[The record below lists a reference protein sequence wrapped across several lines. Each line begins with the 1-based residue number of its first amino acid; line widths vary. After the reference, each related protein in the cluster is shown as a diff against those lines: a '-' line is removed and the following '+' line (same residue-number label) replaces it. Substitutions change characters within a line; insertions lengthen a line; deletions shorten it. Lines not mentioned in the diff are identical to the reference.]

1 LRLNPEKFAGRLV
14 PARPDL
20 AAAHLQGAVEAERF
34 VEGAPH
40 SVTAPVLDLRRSP
53 SHGTG
58 VETQLLRGEDFTVY
72 ETREDGFAWGQ
83 ADLDGYV
90 GYVDAAGLGPRQP
103 ADSHVRALWS
113 HVYAEPDIKSRA
125 LAELP
130 FMARI
135 AVAETAGAFTR
146 LRDGGWVP
154 RRHLED
160 APGDFVAQAER
171 WLGVPY
177 LWGGRSAR
185 GLDCSSLVQLAL
197 AATGVAAPR
206 DTDMQQDAL
215 GEALAEDATLRR
227 GDLIF
232 WRSHVAIVIESD
244 TMIHANANAMAV
256 TLEPVNSAIDR
267 IERAGEGPVS
277 ARKRLAA

>member
-1 LRLNPEKFAGRLV
+1 LRLNAEKFAGRLV

-20 AAAHLQGAVEAERF
+20 AAARLRGAVEAERF
-34 VEGAPH
+34 VEGVPH

-53 SHGTG
+53 SRGTG
-58 VETQLLRGEDFTVY
+58 VDTQLLRGEEFTVY
-72 ETREDGFAWGQ
+72 ETRGDGLAWGQ

-90 GYVDAAGLGPRQP
+90 GYVDAAGLGPHQ
-103 ADSHVRALWS
+103 AAGSHVRALWS
-113 HVYAEPDIKSRA
+113 HVYSEPDVKSKP

-135 AVAETAGAFTR
+135 AVAGTKGAFAR

-154 RRHLED
+154 RRHLEIV
-160 APGDFVAQAER
+160 PGDFTAQAAR
-171 WLGVPY
+171 FLGAPY

-185 GLDCSSLVQLAL
+185 GLDCSSLIQLAL

-206 DTDMQQDAL
+206 DADMQQDAL
-215 GEALAEDATLRR
+215 GEALEGDAPPER

-232 WRSHVAIVIESD
+232 WRGHVAIVIAPD
-244 TMIHANANAMAV
+244 TIIHANANAMAV
-256 TLEPVNSAIDR
+256 SLEPLDAAIRR
-267 IERAGEGPVS
+267 IEAAGEGPVT
-277 ARKRLAA
+277 ARRRLRG